1 MRTMLL
7 LVAMLAFGASSAF
20 SQDACIK
27 AYQPCVAACGNQPSK
42 SGLSNCIGMCERKN
56 DACTEASWGP
66 RQQMIVTPQAS
77 AAPQQ
82 APAAPRAAAPQQQQ
96 APAREQTAAAPQAQ
110 QKEVKSELRNG
121 VRVEVDDNGKPTQ
134 K

>member
-7 LVAMLAFGASSAF
+7 LVAMLALGASSAS

-42 SGLSNCIGMCERKN
+42 SALSNCIGMCERKN
-56 DACTEASWGP
+56 DACSEASWGP

-82 APAAPRAAAPQQQQ
+82 APAAARAAVPQQ
-96 APAREQTAAAPQAQ
+96 APAREQAAVAPQAP
-110 QKEVKSELRNG
+110 QKDVKAELRNG
-121 VRVEVDDNGKPTQ
+121 VRVEVDDDGKPAQ